1 MTSNG
6 LTIVDIAGSN
16 GSHESALVI
25 LDLLCKNFKMIEQIF
40 DHKKADPN
48 QIKDTGSKK

>member
-1 MTSNG
+1 MKSHKDLEALMSMTSNG

-25 LDLLCKNFKMIEQIF
+25 LDLLYNNIDMIEKIF
-40 DHKKADPN
+40 G
-48 QIKDTGSKK
+48 IK